1 MIPSASPKKPSSS
14 RDFGRYAGLGLQ
26 FAVTLALFGA
36 LGYWLDSRFGSTP
49 WLLVTGILFGSVFA
63 FIAIVKAVPAAR
75 PPRSQK
81 PPR

>member
-1 MIPSASPKKPSSS
+1 MIPSASPNKPSTS

-36 LGYWLDSRFGSTP
+36 LGYWLDTKFGWTP

-63 FIAIVKAVPAAR
+63 FIAIVRAVPAAR
-75 PPRSQK
+75 PPRDPQ